1 MINLKAAKALGLTVP
16 SSLLA
21 TADEAIEEG
30 ITTATSFAA
39 CMSCSWPGTSPI
51 TRNLM
56 SAFRGIAE
64 VAGSA
69 LETSIGF
76 PAAGVAKFTKMRPD
90 VLGISVCRTAGVAQ
104 GI

>member
-1 MINLKAAKALGLTVP
+1 M
-16 SSLLA
+16 SRLLA
-21 TADEAIEEG
+21 RNVTYYA
-30 ITTATSFAA
+30 
-39 CMSCSWPGTSPI
+39 
-51 TRNLM
+51 NLM

>member
-1 MINLKAAKALGLTVP
+1 
-16 SSLLA
+16 
-21 TADEAIEEG
+21 
-30 ITTATSFAA
+30 
-39 CMSCSWPGTSPI
+39 
-51 TRNLM
+51 M

-90 VLGISVCRTAGVAQ
+90 VLGISVCRTAGVDQ